1 MQAYDDWDTQ
11 AVRFVADA
19 PDMTTSK
26 SVEFELA
33 HPSFGYALC
42 IRLQNLGGRWLAIA
56 SSADS
61 RLLGIGA
68 TAREAFTVAIAPL
81 GAGTAAL
88 LMADPALFGPSLLV
102 LAA

>member
-1 MQAYDDWDTQ
+1 
-11 AVRFVADA
+11 
-19 PDMTTSK
+19 MTTSE

-33 HPSFGYALC
+33 HPFFGFA
-42 IRLQNLGGRWLAIA
+42 ISMRLHNLGGRWLATA
-56 SSADS
+56 QRADS

-81 GAGTAAL
+81 GARTAAL
-88 LMADPALFGPSLLV
+88 LMADPALFGASVRV